1 MIMAAAIRELNPRQN
16 TVEQIYLIL
25 REEIIGLRLQPGEA
39 IPEKELCRRFGI
51 SRTPVREACLRLS
64 YDHLVEVLPQRGTFV
79 SKIRLEDM
87 REGHF
92 IREAIETA
100 TIRYAAQHMTKED
113 RENFRQNLDKQQICV
128 DENNGEKL
136 YQLDQEFHKY
146 LAQVGHS
153 ERVWR
158 VINSAKLQLDR
169 VRKLTYPMSGY
180 MQSIVDQHREIVE
193 QLCSGD
199 EGRAVESMKHHLNEV
214 LQRVE
219 ILVEDYPDYFV

>member
-1 MIMAAAIRELNPRQN
+1 MTATIRELNPRQN
-16 TVEQIYLIL
+16 TVEQIHLIL

-39 IPEKELCRRFGI
+39 IPEKALCQRFGI

-64 YDHLVEVLPQRGTFV
+64 FDNLVEVFPQRGTFV
-79 SKIRLEDM
+79 SKIRLQDVRED
-87 REGHF
+87 HF
-92 IREAIETA
+92 IREALETA
-100 TIRYAAQHMTKED
+100 TIRYAVRFMTQED
-113 RENFRQNLDKQQICV
+113 AKNFRQNLNMQQICV
-128 DENNGEKL
+128 DSNNVEKL
-136 YQLDQEFHKY
+136 YLLDQELHKL

-153 ERVWR
+153 QRVWN
-158 VINSAKLQLDR
+158 VIDSAKLQLDR

-199 EGRAVESMKHHLNEV
+199 EGKSLAAMKHHLNEV

-219 ILVEDYPDYFV
+219 VLIKDFPDYFA